1 MGFKSARLKAGRK
14 VQEVVDHLGVTD
26 GAVYQ
31 WECGYS
37 RPTAAKLIKLADF
50 YGCTVDELLR
60 EEDTNAEGEG

>member
-1 MGFKSARLKAGRK
+1 MGFKSARLKAGKK
-14 VQEVVDHLGVTD
+14 VQEVVDHLCVTD